1 MDVALPGIDGY
12 EATRRIRALPGRAGR
27 VAVIGVIGQEDRP
40 RRHAAAAAA
49 GMDACLTKPVSP
61 RMLADALARVRR
73 ETVVRD

>member
-27 VAVIGVIGQEDRP
+27 VAVIGIIGQEDQD
-40 RRHAAAAAA
+40 ATAAA

-61 RMLADALARVRR
+61 PMLADVLARVKK
-73 ETVVRD
+73 ETMERD